1 MADIALRNYLEEID
15 RMIDGNQVDEAV
27 AHAKYVLGIYPKNLE
42 AYKLLAKC
50 LLEKNRHMDAAD
62 IFQRVLSAVPDDFVS
77 HIGMSIAREDESN
90 LDAAIWHMER
100 AFEVQP
106 SSGPVQEEL
115 KRLHGKREGMEPPKV
130 RLTRGALARLYQK
143 GHHYQQAIAE
153 LQAAIKEEPDRYDL
167 RVLLAQA
174 LWHANR
180 LEEAK
185 EVCNKILEILPFC
198 REANRILVLIW
209 EGSGREA
216 EAKTYRKRLEALD
229 PYEAYSNLQ
238 ENGSGAGKVPADNVH
253 IPRLDYVPSVH
264 AEVQDTSR
272 PGWMQSVG
280 VKFDQPQTSTEAPDW
295 LSGLNISGAPAE
307 AAPVAES
314 PAPTTTPADD
324 DWINTFTSGAP
335 GAAVEEPAA
344 PAQDALPDWLGASG
358 AAAPEPQAEAPAQ
371 EDWLNTLGATPEPQ
385 KQSGSGW
392 LREIEERKHREA
404 AAASAPIAEAP
415 AAESTPSWMDQ
426 PAAPAEAVPDWLKN
440 MTESQMAQGG
450 TSDFPPAPV
459 PTDDVQSWLSG
470 AATTPAESQPSAT
483 GELPDWLKGSAPETP
498 VSSAGEEV
506 PDWLKSMTGSPSEPA
521 PQAAA
526 SSTGELPDWLKG
538 SAEPQPA
545 SETPAW
551 LKEEATPAP
560 PSQAAAPQP
569 AQPESGGEEIPDFM
583 KQMGWTLRD
592 PSKPLEE
599 PNVFAEEPIAAET
612 PSEEA
617 APAQLP
623 DWLQSLKPQQEE
635 AKLQASGEAPDW
647 LRSAI
652 EGEAA
657 PVAPTAEAAAPM
669 PTPQETSAM
678 PASED
683 EALAWLES
691 LAARQG
697 APSDEL
703 VSTPQARKTVS
714 TDWLRQPIAEE
725 APDKPSTPVE
735 EAVPE
740 WLRPPAEEESKDQAM
755 QVGVPP
761 TTRQPTAANAPASEE
776 DALAWL
782 ESLAARQGAPA
793 DELVSSAKG
802 SAVET
807 PDWLKGTTTEEPATP
822 VLEEKPEPSLAD
834 WLKQDQEEE
843 KPVAPPQDEIPD
855 WLKEPTPAPGDTI
868 VAFLKDKQ
876 TSSLPPKPL
885 SLEESARISK
895 IGTPDWATQLSE
907 QEGEVPAPRIST
919 IGSSPE
925 WLSELSGEP
934 SAAEQTTPAQEPSL
948 DDWLKEGREE
958 EQPPATTT
966 PPSTDEGD
974 ALAWLESLAARQGAK
989 ADELVSSVEARTTE
1003 TPDWVKKSAAEEKP
1017 FTPAKSEPPEEKPAW
1032 LRQMEAESDYYEASR
1047 TAPTKPPPET
1057 PEWLKPLEEEA
1068 PPVPADD
1075 SLDWLKPPQKETT
1088 PATPPSTSA
1097 TPQGEED
1104 ALAWLE
1110 SLAERQGAKSDELV
1124 SNVKDRD
1131 LETPEWVKQ
1140 SAIQEPP
1147 APTPPAGDKSDWL
1160 KQMEAE
1166 SDAYEAT
1173 LSKPTAKPE
1182 EPAEEEIPE
1191 WLRALPPSTSPGD
1204 SVAAFL
1210 KDKPA
1215 TSALRPLGEVAPQGA
1230 RATARIETPSRP
1242 VTPPFEPVP
1251 PIRKTPSTPVK
1262 AEPPAPRPARPKRIR
1277 KAKVRRA
1284 DQPAPEVVL
1293 GNARAHLTE
1302 SNFGDAIAEYSELIR
1317 SGESL
1322 TDVIADLEKATQQ
1335 NPNAPELMRTLG
1347 DAYMKDG
1354 QLQRSLDIYR
1364 QALKTL

>member
-15 RMIDGNQVDEAV
+15 RMIDANQVDEAV
-27 AHAKYVLGIYPKNLE
+27 AHAKYVLGIYPKNLD

-153 LQAAIKEEPDRYDL
+153 LQAAIKEEADRYDL

-185 EVCNKILEILPFC
+185 DVCNKILEILPFC
-198 REANRILVLIW
+198 REANRILALIW

-216 EAKTYRKRLEALD
+216 EAKMYRKRLEALD

-253 IPRLDYVPSVH
+253 IPRLDYVPSAH

-307 AAPVAES
+307 AAPLAE
-314 PAPTTTPADD
+314 APTTTPADD
-324 DWINTFTSGAP
+324 DWINTFTSSAP
-335 GAAVEEPAA
+335 AAAVEEAEAAA
-344 PAQDALPDWLGASG
+344 PAQDTLPDWLGTSGVAAST
-358 AAAPEPQAEAPAQ
+358 PQAEAPAQ
-371 EDWLNTLGATPEPQ
+371 TDWLNTLGATPEPQ
-385 KQSGSGW
+385 KQSGTGW
-392 LREIEERKHREA
+392 LREIEERKKREA
-404 AAASAPIAEAP
+404 TAALTPTAETPAAESVPSWMDQPAAPSEAP
-415 AAESTPSWMDQ
+415 AAESIPAWMEQ

-440 MTESQMAQGG
+440 MTESQMSPGG
-450 TSDFPPAPV
+450 TSDFPSAPV
-459 PTDDVQSWLSG
+459 PTDDVQGWLSS
-470 AATTPAESQPSAT
+470 AATAPAESQPSAA
-483 GELPDWLKGSAPETP
+483 GELPDWLKGASPETP
-498 VSSAGEEV
+498 VSSTGEEV
-506 PDWLKSMTGSPSEPA
+506 PDWLKSMTASPSEPE
-521 PQAAA
+521 PQATT
-526 SSTGELPDWLKG
+526 SSTGDLPDWLKE
-538 SAEPQPA
+538 SVEPQPA
-545 SETPAW
+545 SEAPAW
-551 LKEEATPAP
+551 LKEEAAP
-560 PSQAAAPQP
+560 EPPPQAAVPQP
-569 AQPESGGEEIPDFM
+569 AQQESAGEEIPDFM

-599 PNVFAEEPIAAET
+599 PNVFAEEPTAGT

-617 APAQLP
+617 APAQIP
-623 DWLQSLKPQQEE
+623 DWLQSLKPQQQEE
-635 AKLQASGEAPDW
+635 AKLQASGESPDW

-657 PVAPTAEAAAPM
+657 PAAPTAQAAAPM
-669 PTPQETSAM
+669 PTSQETSAV

-683 EALAWLES
+683 DALAWLES

-697 APSDEL
+697 APADEL

-714 TDWLRQPIAEE
+714 TDWLRQPITEE
-725 APDKPSTPVE
+725 APDKPSAPVE

-740 WLRPPAEEESKDQAM
+740 WLRPPAEEEPKDQAA
-755 QVGVPP
+755 QVEVPP
-761 TTRQPTAANAPASEE
+761 TTPPPSAASAPTSEE

-807 PDWLKGTTTEEPATP
+807 PDWLK
-822 VLEEKPEPSLAD
+822 
-834 WLKQDQEEE
+834 QDQEEE
-843 KPVAPPQDEIPD
+843 TPVAQPQDEIPD

-876 TSSLPPKPL
+876 TSALPPKPP

-895 IGTPDWATQLSE
+895 IGSPDWATQLSE
-907 QEGEVPAPRIST
+907 QQGEVPAPRIST
-919 IGSSPE
+919 IGTSPE
-925 WLSELSGEP
+925 WLNELSGEP
-934 SAAEQTTPAQEPSL
+934 SAAQQPPPAQEPSL
-948 DDWLKEGREE
+948 EDWLKEGREE
-958 EQPPATTT
+958 EQPPATT
-966 PPSTDEGD
+966 PSPSTEEGD

-989 ADELVSSVEARTTE
+989 PEELVSSVETRTTE

-1017 FTPAKSEPPEEKPAW
+1017 FTPAKTETPEEKPAW

-1057 PEWLKPLEEEA
+1057 PEWLKPLEEPA

-1075 SLDWLKPPQKETT
+1075 SLDWLKPPQKESK
-1088 PATPPSTSA
+1088 PATPPSTLT

-1110 SLAERQGAKSDELV
+1110 SLAERQGAKPEELV
-1124 SNVKDRD
+1124 SSVKERD

-1140 SAIQEPP
+1140 SSIQEPP
-1147 APTPPAGDKSDWL
+1147 PPVPSPVEDKPDWL

-1166 SDAYEAT
+1166 SDAYEST
-1173 LSKPTAKPE
+1173 LAKPATKPKESIE
-1182 EPAEEEIPE
+1182 EDIPE
-1191 WLRALPPSTSPGD
+1191 WLKELPPSTSPGD

-1210 KDKPA
+1210 KDKPT
-1215 TSALRPLGEVAPQGA
+1215 TSVLQPLDEAAAQ
-1230 RATARIETPSRP
+1230 RAKVTTRIETPP
-1242 VTPPFEPVP
+1242 HMVTPPFEPAP
-1251 PIRKTPSTPVK
+1251 PIRKLPSAPAK
-1262 AEPPAPRPARPKRIR
+1262 AEPPAPSPKKPKRIR
-1277 KAKVRRA
+1277 KAKPRRA
-1284 DQPAPEVVL
+1284 DQPEPEVVL
-1293 GNARAHLTE
+1293 GNAREHLTA

-1317 SGESL
+1317 FGESL
-1322 TDVIADLEKATQQ
+1322 TDVIADLEKATEQY
-1335 NPNAPELMRTLG
+1335 PNTPELMRTLG
-1347 DAYMKDG
+1347 DAYLKDG
-1354 QLQRSLDIYR
+1354 QLQRSLNIYR
-1364 QALKTL
+1364 QALQKL